1 MSFCYRFTI
10 KGNPAIKKNN
20 RMSVHNKRTGRS
32 FPIKSKKL
40 QGAEAN
46 AYADL
51 MEQKRR
57 SMVLPI
63 RTPVNVCFIFYR
75 ETRHKTDLSNLY
87 ELPQDALQ
95 KAKILEDDYLIES
108 HDGSRRRYD
117 PENPRTEI
125 TITPFA
131 E

>member
-1 MSFCYRFTI
+1 MKYHFII
-10 KGNPAIKKNN
+10 KGNPAIKKNSRTVVRN
-20 RMSVHNKRTGRS
+20 TRTGRM

-40 QGAEAN
+40 QGAESN

-63 RTPVNVCFIFYR
+63 RTPVNVCFTFYR
-75 ETRHKTDLSNLY
+75 GTRHRVDLSNLY
-87 ELPQDALQ
+87 EFPQDALQ
-95 KAKILEDDYLIES
+95 AAGILEDDFLIES
-108 HDGSRRRYD
+108 HDGSRRLYD
-117 PENPRTEI
+117 ADNPRTEI
-125 TITPFA
+125 TITHFV